1 MKYNFYFHEV
11 PSKIVHIFTEVM
23 FTKQINERHFWK
35 SFFAFYRNYPEI
47 WDPRCDKYSIKEY
60 KDIAYQA
67 LVTKMREIDPNAS
80 IDSVKRKLNI
90 FKSNYKREQKRRR
103 ITGSKSKLWYY
114 NDLSFLPEMDRNSE
128 LTEVPSKSDSS
139 DFDISELTG
148 SITPVKSENLDNILT
163 DSSSASGYVPNFSQD
178 VNTFNSQANGYLPL
192 TPQTNGYPPIQE
204 SSVPKSEPSDHDSS
218 FHEDDTMG
226 YQPIEPTVK
235 LNERSAMNDPQI
247 REREDDA
254 DVFSRSWATLY
265 RRIPESQQLL
275 AKKLIDDILYEGCL
289 GRLEEGKK

>member
-1 MKYNFYFHEV
+1 
-11 PSKIVHIFTEVM
+11 M

-35 SFFAFYRNYPEI
+35 SFFAFYKQFPEI

-60 KDIAYQA
+60 KDQAYQA

-80 IDSVKRKLNI
+80 VDSVKRKLNI

-103 ITGSKSKLWYY
+103 ITGSKSKLWYFK
-114 NDLSFLPEMDRNSE
+114 DLSFLPEMDRSASE
-128 LTEVPSKSDSS
+128 LTDVPPRSDSS

-148 SITPVKSENLDNILT
+148 SLAPSVKTENLESMLG
-163 DSSSASGYVPNFSQD
+163 DSSGHIPNYNPDIHNF
-178 VNTFNSQANGYLPL
+178 NGYLPQVAQ
-192 TPQTNGYPPIQE
+192 PNGYLPKPE
-204 SSVPKSEPSDHDSS
+204 PSVSKSEPSDHDSS
-218 FHEDDTMG
+218 FNEDDTLS

-235 LNERSAMNDPQI
+235 LNERPSMNVHQTLG
-247 REREDDA
+247 REDDA

-265 RRIPESQQLL
+265 RRIPQSQQLL

-289 GRLEEGKK
+289 GRLDEEKVQIRK